1 MEIAMK
7 MRIRTLDE
15 YGYNGRDHYARKTD
29 VGSTVLVIGMDAQV
43 VREDSD
49 GLADYL
55 GPAMDGGIAAFPSE
69 TNEDTMEVMWTC
81 LTADGRTV
89 QMMDHE
95 VEVVK

>member
-1 MEIAMK
+1 MK

-29 VGSTVLVIGMDAQV
+29 VGTIVLVIGMDAQV
-43 VREDSD
+43 VVPDEDA
-49 GLADYL
+49 LEEYL
-55 GPAMDGGIAAFPSE
+55 GPAMDGGIAAFPE
-69 TNEDTMEVMWTC
+69 QTNEDTMEVMWTC